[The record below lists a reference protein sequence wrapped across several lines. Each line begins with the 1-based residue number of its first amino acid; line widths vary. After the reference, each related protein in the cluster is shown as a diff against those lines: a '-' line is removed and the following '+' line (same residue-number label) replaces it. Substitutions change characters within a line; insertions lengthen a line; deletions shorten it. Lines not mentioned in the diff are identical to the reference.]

1 MTSTHDREV
10 CGNRLDC
17 TACLIPGCLLRRQK
31 DSVQRAAEEVWRPRW
46 LTDNVATISHKPAI
60 TNASHAPC
68 CDKIDDICPLR
79 TPTSSTF
86 PLPLPRKVKCAII
99 PHEEWSAH
107 LPYLGREPAGG
118 WTTEVCDAWPVTS
131 PSQPQSITAPWP
143 VPNYTAWWQRHMC
156 VNNLPNVVTW
166 KQIAAESNPRPFE
179 SRVHRHNHY
188 TNFNPPPKKN
198 KNYHRGHMPLDPV
211 SSLT

>member
-1 MTSTHDREV
+1 M
-10 CGNRLDC
+10 
-17 TACLIPGCLLRRQK
+17 
-31 DSVQRAAEEVWRPRW
+31 
-46 LTDNVATISHKPAI
+46 
-60 TNASHAPC
+60 
-68 CDKIDDICPLR
+68 
-79 TPTSSTF
+79 
-86 PLPLPRKVKCAII
+86 CAII

-118 WTTEVCDAWPVTS
+118 WTTEVCDAWPVTL

-156 VNNLPNVVTW
+156 VNSLPNVVTW

-188 TNFNPPPKKN
+188 TNFNPPPKK
-198 KNYHRGHMPLDPV
+198 KQKLPSRTYAPR
-211 SSLT
+211 SSLIPNITLNPGTHSVLNNLALTLFVCLLYSSIHLQNERHNFTTSNTDFNNFNKPNPWPYISKP